1 MGQLS
6 DTLRERGYRL
16 TLQRELILTALEAVP
31 GHIAVE
37 DVYERV
43 HAQFKQVNIS
53 TVYRTLELLEQEGLL
68 THTHFHDRVAKWHR
82 AEEAKHHHLICE
94 RCDAEQDLDLAI
106 LQPLAN
112 ELTDRF
118 GFTPNL
124 THFAIMGLCRRCQEM
139 SAKPVE

>member
-1 MGQLS
+1 MGRLS
-6 DTLRERGYRL
+6 ETLRDRGYRL
-16 TLQRELILTALEAVP
+16 TLQRELILDALEAVS

-82 AEEAKHHHLICE
+82 AEEARHHHLICE
-94 RCDAEQDLDLAI
+94 RCGAEQNLDLSLLA
-106 LQPLAN
+106 PLAN
-112 ELTDRF
+112 QLETQF
-118 GFTPNL
+118 AFKPNL
-124 THFAIMGLCRRCQEM
+124 THFAIMGLCQRCQE
-139 SAKPVE
+139 AAAPIE